1 MEGQALISP
10 DVLARYA
17 GDAAREV
24 PGVSGLA
31 ESQLHRGKGV
41 EISGSDAATAMTIHV
56 ELEWGSSA
64 KDVSGEVQRRVAEY
78 LERMAGLKVASVD
91 VVVEGVGAPPAKQ

>member
-24 PGVSGLA
+24 AGVAELA

-41 EISGSDAATAMTIHV
+41 EISGSDTTTAITIHV

-91 VVVEGVGAPPAKQ
+91 VVVEGVRAPPAKQ